1 MTLLN
6 PSVYISATWLL
17 LTLIAA
23 LYLDATS
30 VRGWLLATT
39 VGIVPVGVLLRLWNA
54 QLSPT
59 IAEVLYA
66 TERR

>member
-17 LTLIAA
+17 LTLMAA
-23 LYLDATS
+23 FYLDATS

-54 QLSPT
+54 QPSPT